1 MDRVTTD
8 FPTYGYI
15 LTLTHATNRY
25 FSVFLENQ
33 GLKSDFYSDQLVRG
47 GAAALINQNLQVD
60 FSLTY
65 SFKDTPSKFYGRA
78 GLAYRFD
85 MHNKDEYL
93 EDDAKKEMKDK
104 KEKDKK
110 EERQEELNLDEG
122 GE

>member
-1 MDRVTTD
+1 M
-8 FPTYGYI
+8 
-15 LTLTHATNRY
+15 
-25 FSVFLENQ
+25 
-33 GLKSDFYSDQLVRG
+33 RG

-60 FSLTY
+60 LSLTY